1 LKESD
6 PKQISEKPQ
15 KGHQREEHK
24 RKIRF
29 FSSSKPA
36 LFQRSNMFTF
46 FQTSKPCGP
55 IDKMAPKDPLE
66 HPGKV

>member
-1 LKESD
+1 VT
-6 PKQISEKPQ
+6 PKRFQKKTQ

-29 FSSSKPA
+29 FSISKPA

-46 FQTSKPCGP
+46 FQTSKPYGP
-55 IDKMAPKDPLE
+55 IDKMAPKDP
-66 HPGKV
+66 